1 MITSIHSPV
10 RTSLESKPS
19 KNGAKHF
26 ENKPRRKSTSDVG
39 TQTNLKG
46 TIEESSTICDREGC
60 LAACK
65 SFFLRCKR
73 LLNILVYLRLALVLT
88 LYTLIFVDVIHII
101 TKIPKVFWVE
111 CLLQVINAGFT
122 LFTLFLH
129 PKRIAN
135 FLRAIKIYR
144 ASRKWR
150 RQLGDDYPLEAREA
164 QKRVHKD
171 YDWYIFEGVREFLC
185 PPGKLLIILT
195 FWNVGSLAQ
204 YGICAVLW
212 STQNNRPIVIY
223 LVLDIIALI
232 CEIIPIPLVVVQSK
246 RARLSQ
252 IASYEPGQRRL
263 LNPTNPRYRKSI
275 L

>member
-1 MITSIHSPV
+1 MITSIHS
-10 RTSLESKPS
+10 TSLESKPS

-39 TQTNLKG
+39 TQTNLKS

-60 LAACK
+60 LAA
-65 SFFLRCKR
+65 F
-73 LLNILVYLRLALVLT
+73 
-88 LYTLIFVDVIHII
+88 
-101 TKIPKVFWVE
+101 FWVE

-150 RQLGDDYPLEAREA
+150 RQLGDEYPREAREA
-164 QKRVHKD
+164 QQRVHKD
-171 YDWYIFEGVREFLC
+171 YDWYIFEGVREFIC
-185 PPGKLLIILT
+185 PPGKLLIILI

-263 LNPTNPRYRKSI
+263 LNPNPRYRRSI